1 MMAPARS
8 EATRGAAMTETQGEG
23 GRTERAALD
32 MSAEEFRA
40 AGHRLVDRLAE
51 FYESLRAR
59 PVTRG
64 ESPEVIRGLVGRG
77 PLPARGTPA
86 EALLA
91 EVVPLLCDHSLH
103 NGHPRFLG
111 YITSSAAPL
120 GALAD
125 LLAAAVNPNVGK
137 WDLAPVATEIEAQAV
152 RWLAELV
159 GYGTPCGGI
168 MVSGGNMANIL
179 AFLAARHAKAP
190 WNLRA
195 DGVGADPRRLTV
207 YASRETHTWIE
218 KAADLSGLGTTAIR
232 WLATDSTQR
241 LDVAALEREID
252 ADRAAGR
259 WPFLVVG
266 TAGSVS
272 TGAVDPLERIAAV
285 ARRHGLW
292 FHVDGAY
299 GAPAAALPDAPP
311 DLKALG
317 LADSL
322 ALDPHKWL
330 YAPLEAACT
339 VVRDP
344 AALMN
349 AFSYRPRYYHLD
361 QQGAESMTNYF
372 EHGLQNSRGFR
383 ALKVWLCLRHVG
395 RDGYVRMIRDDV
407 ALARRLFEAARRHT
421 ELEARTQSLSIATFR
436 YRPAAARGGGDAWGK
451 YLDALNTELLGALE
465 REGECF
471 LSNAVIDGAQ
481 YLRACIV
488 NFRTRVEDVD
498 ALPEIVA
505 RRGRRLDA
513 ELRPAALR

>member
-1 MMAPARS
+1 
-8 EATRGAAMTETQGEG
+8 MTHNDGNA
-23 GRTERAALD
+23 GRAERAALD

-40 AGHRLVDRLAE
+40 AGHRLIDRLAE
-51 FYESLRAR
+51 FYDSLRTR

-64 ESPEVIRGLVGRG
+64 ETPDVIRGLVGRG
-77 PLPARGTPA
+77 TLPATGTSA
-86 EALLA
+86 VELL
-91 EVVPLLCDHSLH
+91 EEIVPLLCEHSLH

-159 GYGTPCGGI
+159 GYGAPCGGI

-190 WNLRA
+190 WDVRA
-195 DGVGADPRRLTV
+195 NGVGADPRRLVV
-207 YASRETHTWIE
+207 YASRETHTWIQ
-218 KAADLSGLGTTAIR
+218 KAADLSGIGTSAIR
-232 WLATDSTQR
+232 WLAVDVEQR
-241 LDVAALEREID
+241 LQVTELERELH
-252 ADRAAGR
+252 ADRAAGC

-272 TGAVDPLERIAAV
+272 TGAVDPLREIAAV

-299 GAPAAALPDAPP
+299 GAPAAALPEAPD
-311 DLKALG
+311 DLKALA

-330 YAPLEAACT
+330 YTPLEAACI

-344 AALMN
+344 AALMR

-361 QQGAESMTNYF
+361 VEGAEEMTNYF

-383 ALKVWLCLRHVG
+383 ALKVWLCLRQVG
-395 RDGYVRMIRDDV
+395 RRGYERMIRDDV
-407 ALARRLFEAARRHT
+407 ALARRLFAAAGRHA
-421 ELEARTQSLSIATFR
+421 ELEARTLGLSIATFR
-436 YRPAAARGGGDAWGK
+436 YRPTAAHAGGEAWSK
-451 YLDALNTELLGALE
+451 YLDELNTKLLGALE

-471 LSNAVIDGAQ
+471 VSNAVIDGAQ

-488 NFRTRVEDVD
+488 NFRTRIADVD
-498 ALPEIVA
+498 ALPELVA
-505 RRGRRLDA
+505 SRGRRLDA

>member
-1 MMAPARS
+1 M
-8 EATRGAAMTETQGEG
+8 TDTHGGA
-23 GRTERAALD
+23 GRDERAALE
-32 MSAEEFRA
+32 MSADEFRA
-40 AGHRLVDRLAE
+40 TGHRLIDQLAE
-51 FYESLRAR
+51 FYESLRVR

-64 ESPEVIRGLVGRG
+64 ETPEVIRALVGG
-77 PLPARGTPA
+77 GALPVTGTPA
-86 EALLA
+86 AELLREIA
-91 EVVPLLCDHSLH
+91 PLLCEHSLH
-103 NGHPRFLG
+103 NGHPRFMG
-111 YITSSAAPL
+111 YVTSSAAPL

-125 LLAAAVNPNVGK
+125 LLAAAVNANVGK
-137 WDLAPVATEIEAQAV
+137 WDLAPVATEIEAQTV

-159 GYGTPCGGI
+159 GFGTPCGGI

-218 KAADLSGLGTTAIR
+218 KAADLSGIGTTSIR
-232 WLATDSTQR
+232 WLATDSAQR
-241 LDVAALEREID
+241 LRVAELEREVE
-252 ADRAAGR
+252 ADRAAVR

-272 TGAVDPLERIAAV
+272 TGAIDPLREIAGV

-299 GAPAAALPDAPP
+299 GAPAAALPDAPR
-311 DLKALG
+311 DLTALE

-339 VVRDP
+339 IVRDP
-344 AALMN
+344 AALVN

-361 QQGAESMTNYF
+361 GEGGAEMTNYF

-383 ALKVWLCLRHVG
+383 ALKVWLCLRNVG
-395 RDGYVRMIRDDV
+395 RQGYERMIRDDI
-407 ALARRLFEAARRHT
+407 ALARRLFDAVGRHR
-421 ELEARTQSLSIATFR
+421 ELEARTLGLSIATFR
-436 YRPAAARGGGDAWGK
+436 YRPAEARAGEAPWAK
-451 YLDALNTELLGALE
+451 YLDALNTALLGALE

-471 LSNAVIDGAQ
+471 VSNAVIDGAQ

-488 NFRTRVEDVD
+488 NFRTRGEDVD

-513 ELRPAALR
+513 ELRPASLR